1 MKTNK
6 YLRNH
11 FFVTLLFS
19 LFAWGGWEFFGRTFE
34 EASIQGEVPTFL
46 ELAPFYLLLLTA
58 FYAGCVGNSFLN
70 CLLHSFIITVVVI
83 GLSIPF
89 SALFGLH
96 YAHDMWVGDPGFIK
110 SALLELLVLFTL
122 TAIVVEAVYL
132 ARILRRKLRHSV

>member
-1 MKTNK
+1 MKTNTHH
-6 YLRNH
+6 RNK

-19 LFAWGGWEFFGRTFE
+19 LIAWGGWEFFGRTFE
-34 EASIQGEVPTFL
+34 EASIRGEVPTFL

-58 FYAGCVGNSFLN
+58 FYAGCVGNSSLN

-83 GLSIPF
+83 GLSILF

-96 YAHDMWVGDPGFIK
+96 HAHDMWVGDPGFIK
-110 SALLELLVLFTL
+110 FTSVQLVFLFTI

-132 ARILRRKLRHSV
+132 FRIVRRRLRHSV